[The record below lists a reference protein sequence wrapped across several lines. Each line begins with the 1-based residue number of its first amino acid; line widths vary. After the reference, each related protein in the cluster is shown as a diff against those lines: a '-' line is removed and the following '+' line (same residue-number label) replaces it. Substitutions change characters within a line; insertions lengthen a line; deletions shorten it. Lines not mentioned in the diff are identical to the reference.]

1 MVSLRHRAPG
11 PATHGFTVI
20 ELVIT
25 VAVLAILVAIATPS
39 FRELSLNNRATSAT
53 NNLLADLAL
62 ARNEAVKTARVAYV
76 TATGGNWSNGWAVWV
91 DANGNGSRDTASEPI
106 LREQPR
112 IDPAD
117 MATEN
122 RFVLSAVAGA
132 ASGSTAI
139 TRIGFG
145 TMGQSREPDNGARF
159 AICRPDGEETKSRAI
174 RVDLSG
180 RAESVRDVTLVG
192 MGCRG

>member
-1 MVSLRHRAPG
+1 MVSLRHRVTDPAPR
-11 PATHGFTVI
+11 GFTVI

-62 ARNEAVKTARVAYV
+62 ARNEAVKSARVAYV
-76 TATGGNWSNGWAVWV
+76 TATGGNWNNGWAVWV
-91 DANGNGSRDTASEPI
+91 DANGNGSRDTADEPI

-117 MATEN
+117 MAAANT
-122 RFVLSAVAGA
+122 FVLRAVGGA
-132 ASGSTAI
+132 TSGSTAI
-139 TRIGFG
+139 AQVGFNRL
-145 TMGQSREPDNGARF
+145 GQVRDPANGARF
-159 AICRPDGEETKSRAI
+159 AICRPDGDLDKSRGVRI
-174 RVDLSG
+174 DLSG
-180 RAESVRDVTLVG
+180 RAESRRGIRLLNVG
-192 MGCRG
+192 CS

>member
-1 MVSLRHRAPG
+1 MVSLRRPVTG
-11 PATHGFTVI
+11 PAAHGFTVI

-62 ARNEAVKTARVAYV
+62 ARNEAVKTARAAYV

-91 DANGNGSRDTASEPI
+91 DANGNGSRDSASEPI

-112 IDPAD
+112 IDSADMPAD
-117 MATEN
+117 NTFRLRAVGGATTGSSAIN
-122 RFVLSAVAGA
+122 RV
-132 ASGSTAI
+132 
-139 TRIGFG
+139 GFG
-145 TMGQSREPDNGARF
+145 PLGQAREPANGARF
-159 AICRPDGEETKSRAI
+159 AICRPDGDRDKSRGVRI
-174 RVDLSG
+174 DLSG
-180 RAESVRDVTLVG
+180 RAESVRGLGPVNLT
-192 MGCRG
+192 C